1 MTCTS
6 MLIFTEL
13 PLSLLRT
20 HTVYSYL
27 YTCIVDIHSLYPSPF
42 AHTHSQQLFYF
53 SMFSR
58 YPTTLPIY
66 SPVSS
71 LHHSFVLL
79 YRWSSATTDSERGG
93 EYGRVLQLSL
103 GGPHCHQ
110 CMVGTQPPGNSTY
123 TAVCVCVSVN
133 VLDCKWG
140 HVFYKPLPGV
150 EDSSVRR
157 VSHYW

>member
-1 MTCTS
+1 MYSGHTFSIPLPICTYTFS
-6 MLIFTEL
+6 ATILL
-13 PLSLLRT
+13 LYVQPLSYYPPHLF
-20 HTVYSYL
+20 
-27 YTCIVDIHSLYPSPF
+27 TCLFPPSL
-42 AHTHSQQLFYF
+42 TC
-53 SMFSR
+53 
-58 YPTTLPIY
+58 
-66 SPVSS
+66 
-71 LHHSFVLL
+71 LL

-93 EYGRVLQLSL
+93 EYGRVLQLCL

-140 HVFYKPLPGV
+140 HVFYKPLPGI